1 MARGPKKHLKRL
13 AAPKHWMMDKL
24 TGTWAPKPSPGPHK
38 TRECLP
44 LVLFLRNRLRY
55 ALTGKEVTSIV
66 MQRLIQVDGK
76 VRTDTTYP
84 TGFMDVVSIPKTNE
98 HFRLVYDVKGRFA
111 VHRISDDEA
120 KYKLLK
126 VKKLMT
132 TKGKVPNIVT
142 HDGRTI
148 RYPDPA
154 IKAQDTIKY
163 NLETGKIEAQ
173 IKFDLGNVCMI
184 TGGRNIGRVGIM
196 VNKEKHIGGHDIIHV
211 KDVRGRSFATRTSN
225 VFVIGQGT
233 KTWISLPKEKG
244 VKLTITE
251 ERDRKRKEDA

>member
-13 AAPKHWMMDKL
+13 AAPKHWMLDKL

-98 HFRLVYDVKGRFA
+98 HFRLIYDVKGRFA

-126 VKKLMT
+126 VTNKMLT
-132 TKGKVPNIVT
+132 SGKIPALVT

-148 RYPDPA
+148 RFPDPA
-154 IKAQDTIKY
+154 IKVHDTIKY
-163 NLETGKIEAQ
+163 NLTTRKVEAH
-173 IKFDLGNVCMI
+173 IKYDLGNVCMI
-184 TGGRNIGRVGIM
+184 IGGRNIGRVGIM
-196 VNKEKHIGGHDIIHV
+196 INKEKHIGGHDIIHV
-211 KDVRGRSFATRTSN
+211 KDVSGNSFATRSSN

-233 KTWISLPKEKG
+233 KPWVSLPKEKG
-244 VKLTITE
+244 IKLTITE
-251 ERDRKRKEDA
+251 ERDRKRKQQA

>member
-13 AAPKHWMMDKL
+13 AAPKHWMLDKL

-76 VRTDTTYP
+76 VRTDSTYP

-98 HFRLVYDVKGRFA
+98 HFRLIYDVKGRFA

-126 VKKLMT
+126 VKKLLT
-132 TKGKVPNIVT
+132 TKGKVPVLLT

-148 RYPDPA
+148 RFPDPA
-154 IKAQDTIKY
+154 IKVSDTVKY
-163 NLETGKIEAQ
+163 NLQTGKIDAF
-173 IKFDLGNVCMI
+173 IKFDLGNVAMI
-184 TGGRNIGRVGIM
+184 TGGRNIGRVGI
-196 VNKEKHIGGHDIIHV
+196 VTHKEKHIGGYDILHV
-211 KDVRGRSFATRTSN
+211 KDIVGRSFATRTTN

-233 KTWISLPKEKG
+233 KPWVSLPKSKG

-251 ERDRKRKEDA
+251 ERDRRRKEQA

>member
-13 AAPKHWMMDKL
+13 AAPKHWMLDKL

-98 HFRLVYDVKGRFA
+98 HFRLIYDVKGRFA

-126 VKKLMT
+126 VTQKLLT
-132 TKGKVPNIVT
+132 SGKIPALVT

-148 RYPDPA
+148 RFPDPA
-154 IKAQDTIKY
+154 IKVHDTIKY
-163 NLETGKIEAQ
+163 NLATGKIDAH
-173 IKFDLGNVCMI
+173 IKYDLGNVCMI

-196 VNKEKHIGGHDIIHV
+196 INKEKHIGGHDIIHV
-211 KDVRGRSFATRTSN
+211 KDVVGRSFATRSSN

-233 KTWISLPKEKG
+233 KPWVSLPKEKE
-244 VKLTITE
+244 LN
-251 ERDRKRKEDA
+251 